1 MFADEDLIPISA
13 LQHHLFCPR
22 QCALIHI
29 DGLWAENRLTAEG
42 RLLHERSDTP
52 GRRTVRPGVSPVPSA
67 PRQSRDYPGNQ
78 TDSHTPNPNPPA
90 SPTPPTPPPAPFKI
104 RTVRA
109 LPLVCRRLGLSG
121 KADQVEIPLDRHG
134 HPAGPPRPVEHKRG
148 QPKRLD
154 HDRVQLAAQA
164 LCLEEMFGVP
174 VPEGEL
180 FYHAVRRRETVPIDA
195 HLRSLVERV
204 TAEVRANIT
213 ANRVPLAEK
222 QKKCQSCSLLNLC
235 MPGATGPDRS
245 PSRYM
250 ARSLAIS
257 LQNPREEG
265 PASPI
270 PNP

>member
-52 GRRTVRPGVSPVPSA
+52 GRRTVRPGASATRTQSPDHPENKA
-67 PRQSRDYPGNQ
+67 DPRP
-78 TDSHTPNPNPPA
+78 PNPNPPA
-90 SPTPPTPPPAPFKI
+90 SPTPPIPPPLPFKI

-109 LPLVCRRLGLSG
+109 LPLVCRHLGLSG
-121 KADQVEIPLDRHG
+121 KADQVEIPLDRHS

-154 HDRVQLAAQA
+154 HDRVQVAAQA
-164 LCLEEMFGVP
+164 ICLEEMFGIP
-174 VPEGEL
+174 IPEGEL
-180 FYHAVRRRETVPIDA
+180 FYHAVRRRETVLIDA
-195 HLRSLVERV
+195 HLRTLVERI
-204 TAEVRANIT
+204 TEEIRANIN

-257 LQNPREEG
+257 LQDPPG
-265 PASPI
+265 LIQP
-270 PNP
+270 

>member
-52 GRRTVRPGVSPVPSA
+52 GRRTVRPGVPPMPSA
-67 PRQSRDYPGNQ
+67 PPQAADHPGNQ
-78 TDSHTPNPNPPA
+78 ADAHPPH
-90 SPTPPTPPPAPFKI
+90 SNSPAPPSLQASFPVPFKV

-109 LPLVCRRLGLSG
+109 LPLTCRRLGLSG

-134 HPAGPPRPVEHKRG
+134 RPAGPPRPVEHKRG
-148 QPKRLD
+148 QPKRLN

-180 FYHAVRRRETVPIDA
+180 FYHAVRRRETVPINA
-195 HLRSLVERV
+195 PLRTLVERV
-204 TAEVRANIT
+204 TAEIRANIA

-222 QKKCQSCSLLNLC
+222 QKKCQNCSLLNLC
-235 MPGATGPDRS
+235 MPGATGPGRN
-245 PSRYM
+245 PSLYLT
-250 ARSLAIS
+250 RSLAIAM
-257 LQNPREEG
+257 G
-265 PASPI
+265 VI
-270 PNP
+270 